1 MKQMKQQKILD
12 WQTKKLG
19 EVCEI
24 GAGNSAPQKKD
35 LFAGGKYPFFRTSD
49 VGRIRFGVIDDSTD
63 KLNETGI
70 KKLHLYKK
78 GTLLFPKSGAST
90 FLNHRVL
97 MATDGYVSSHLATL
111 KAKDNILDDRF
122 LLYFSSTID
131 SRNLMQ
137 DQNYPSLRLS
147 DIKEIDILQPPLSEQ
162 QRIVAI
168 LDEAFAAIGTAKE
181 NAERNLQ
188 NARELFESYL
198 QSVFANT
205 GDGWEEKRLG
215 EVIQKTETIDPTKNP
230 NKEFIYL
237 DVSSVN
243 KENLTIENTSLIIG
257 KDAPSRARKLIRT
270 DDVIFATVRPTL
282 RRIAIIPE
290 EFNKQVCSTGYFV
303 LRTKEPLNNK
313 LVFYFLQTDGFNEK
327 MEKLQKGAS
336 YPAVTDGEVM
346 SQIIP
351 YPKSLTEQKSIVSK
365 LDALSLETK
374 KLEAIYQQK
383 LADLDELKKSV
394 LQKAFNGGLA

>member
-1 MKQMKQQKILD
+1 MKQQKILD

-351 YPKSLTEQKSIVSK
+351 YPKSLTGQKSIVTK
-365 LDALSLETK
+365 LDALSAETK
-374 KLEAIYQQK
+374 KLEAIYLQK

-394 LQKAFNGGLA
+394 LEKAFSGDL

>member
-1 MKQMKQQKILD
+1 MKTD

-19 EVCEI
+19 EVCDVI
-24 GAGNSAPQKKD
+24 TDGVHNSPSYVETGIPMLDSKHIDDA
-35 LFAGGKYPFFRTSD
+35 
-49 VGRIRFGVIDDSTD
+49 FGIDDSNPEKFISKETD
-63 KLNETGI
+63 D
-70 KKLHLYKK
+70 
-78 GTLLFPKSGAST
+78 LLSKRCKPKENDI
-90 FLNHRVL
+90 LI
-97 MATDGYVSSHLATL
+97 SSRGSIGKIAIVREGQDFNIMGNIILLRLPKTL
-111 KAKDNILDDRF
+111 KTKFIVYSLHSELKNIEAIARGVAQKG
-122 LLYFSSTID
+122 LYLNQVRSF
-131 SRNLMQ
+131 
-137 DQNYPSLRLS
+137 
-147 DIKEIDILQPPLSEQ
+147 EIPLPPLPEQ
-162 QRIVAI
+162 QRIVAM
-168 LDEAFAAIGTAKE
+168 LDEAFAAIATAKE
-181 NAERNLQ
+181 NAEKNLQ